1 MQRNPALAVGIH
13 GEIWM
18 LAIKLHVS
26 SVNYRYLSHSGAATS
41 VYTKRRYRT
50 IHQRDINANKH
61 WSVGN
66 EAKFAYCP
74 EA

>member
-1 MQRNPALAVGIH
+1 MEWNPALAVGIH

-18 LAIKLHVS
+18 LVIKLHVS
-26 SVNYRYLSHSGAATS
+26 TANYRYLSHRAAATS
-41 VYTKRRYRT
+41 VHTKRRYRT

-61 WSVGN
+61 RSVGN

>member
-1 MQRNPALAVGIH
+1 MERNPALAVRIH

-41 VYTKRRYRT
+41 ADTKRRYRT
-50 IHQRDINANKH
+50 IHQKDINANKH
-61 WSVGN
+61 RSAGN
-66 EAKFAYCP
+66 EAKFAHCP